1 MEQMLQHSKDWAVM
15 HLPEQFRPMF
25 YKPVVQMINGKQE
38 VVMQKIIPEADSAR
52 WSLLIHYMISV

>member
-25 YKPVVQMINGKQE
+25 YKPVVQIINGKQE
-38 VVMQKIIPEADSAR
+38 VVMQKIIPEVEMKMR
-52 WSLLIHYMISV
+52 

>member
-38 VVMQKIIPEADSAR
+38 VVMQKIIPEVEMKMR
-52 WSLLIHYMISV
+52 